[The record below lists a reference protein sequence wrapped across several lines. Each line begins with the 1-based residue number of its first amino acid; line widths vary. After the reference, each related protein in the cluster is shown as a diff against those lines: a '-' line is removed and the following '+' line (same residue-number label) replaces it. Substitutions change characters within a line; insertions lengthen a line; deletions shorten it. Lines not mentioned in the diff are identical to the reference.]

1 MLLVSLTTCKR
12 KTTITIKVFN
22 PALDEYVANAKVV
35 LIERKGEGIG
45 GFLVPAAS
53 CKEVAE
59 ATTDANGYC
68 SFDKER
74 LKISSNRTYF
84 CSIKES
90 WGKTQFYTCAGRTSG
105 FIDVGKTQDIIVSDE
120 ADGNLQVQYNNLL
133 NPSVSGDSVIVSLS
147 TIEYPNPKGTG
158 SSVVQG
164 GGGVYGGAGTHDSP
178 NYPFA
183 STIKSEII
191 KTTGQRLRRQIRK
204 RKMGVVTDVV
214 DTIKVYP
221 NTLTMVI
228 IEW

>member
-35 LIERKGEGIG
+35 LIERKGEGSG

-74 LKISSNRTYF
+74 LKINSNRTYF

-90 WGKTQFYTCAGRTSG
+90 WGKIQFYTCAGRTSG

-120 ADGNLQVQYNNLL
+120 ADGNLQVQYNNALS
-133 NPSVSGDSVIVSLS
+133 PSISGDSLIVWLR
-147 TIEYPNPKGTG
+147 TIEYPNPKGG
-158 SSVVQG
+158 VIQG
-164 GGGVYGGAGTHDSP
+164 GGGVFRNWDTHDEP
-178 NYPFA
+178 NYPFP
-183 STIKSEII
+183 SVFKSEVI
-191 KTTGQRLRRQIRK
+191 KTKGQRLSRYIRK

>member
-1 MLLVSLTTCKR
+1 MFLVLASLTTCKR
-12 KTTITIKVFN
+12 KTTITIRVFN
-22 PALDEYVANAKVV
+22 PALDEYVANAKVI
-35 LIERKGEGIG
+35 LIERKGEGSG

-53 CKEVAE
+53 CKEIAE
-59 ATTDANGYC
+59 VTSDANGYC

-74 LKISSNRTYF
+74 LKINNNRTYF

-105 FIDVGKTQDIIVSDE
+105 FIDVGKTQDIILSDE
-120 ADGNLQVQYNNLL
+120 ADAYVQVQYNNAL
-133 NPSVSGDSVIVSLS
+133 NPSVSGDSLIVSIS
-147 TIEYPNPKGTG
+147 GIKYINPKDGKEI
-158 SSVVQG
+158 G
-164 GGGVYGGAGTHDSP
+164 GGGINGGISTHDDP

-183 STIKSEII
+183 SILKSEII

-221 NTLTMVI
+221 NTLTTVMI
-228 IEW
+228 NW